1 MKTNIHTTK
10 EGSMEDLLKAI
21 DPVLP
26 EEIQEMKKRRTISIM
41 LARMRIK
48 ARMTQA
54 DMARAMGCTQF
65 RISKLEMSENDKITL
80 WDIMRYGQIT
90 GQPTVHGN
98 PETDRRVVIELAFA

>member
-10 EGSMEDLLKAI
+10 GGSMEDLLKVI
-21 DPVLP
+21 DPALP
-26 EEIQEMKKRRTISIM
+26 EEIQEMKKRRTISVM
-41 LARMRIK
+41 LTRMRIK
-48 ARMTQA
+48 AGMTQA
-54 DMARAMGCTQF
+54 DMARAMGCTQS

-90 GQPTVHGN
+90 GQSTVHGN